1 MKKLLKDKQL
11 MEFENKDL
19 GEDVKKS
26 GSAMKIT
33 PKQKPTSI
41 FLPPALIL
49 KLKNAAIKKGIG
61 YQTMLKIILNEQLP
75 QSA

>member
-1 MKKLLKDKQL
+1 MKKLLKDKQVAD
-11 MEFENKDL
+11 FESRDL
-19 GEDVKKS
+19 GDDIKKS

-41 FLPPALIL
+41 FLPPSLIL
-49 KLKNAAIKKGIG
+49 KLKNAAVKKGIG

-75 QSA
+75 QYI